1 MFRVPTGT
9 VMTTELL
16 GKYMAKHKQEISE
29 RYQRLQD
36 AYENKYEISRREK
49 KRTGNRI
56 TGFRSTLQNIS

>member
-29 RYQRLQD
+29 RYHKLQD

-49 KRTGNRI
+49 KSGLETG
-56 TGFRSTLQNIS
+56 